1 MPDPLLTSLCS
12 ICHITPPKYKCPRC
26 HTQTCSL
33 TCTKKHKSWSQC
45 SGHRD
50 PTTYIPPSRLRTP
63 AGVDHDYN
71 FLHGIELS
79 LERSEK
85 MLIQE
90 KKLLQEEELRPLT
103 VQQVRWKIGKDGRRR
118 KVLVTQALREAHKA
132 RKVDKALVHKLR
144 ALNVQVVSV
153 PVGMARQKEN
163 HTTLHRKTGRIHWQV
178 EWLTWAPHAEETKT
192 KTKAAAEEREQT
204 REGERADT
212 IPMARALSKVMDDVP
227 LYKAYQAVLEE
238 EKKRAEMGQAGSRP
252 PMTTTTTTTTM
263 TMRTTKTTRYTEGQH
278 SGAGRSRWWDH
289 KLDCIQDATSGRWV
303 PLTGAHLNEWPAQRD
318 ALERKQYSFYIATSS
333 SQGGTRAPLAA
344 HAATLLTPL
353 DPGAR
358 LCDIIPGTRIV
369 EFPTLYVLPAKEAL
383 PMGYVLASKLAT
395 ATGKRKDGPVDDQER
410 DSEKGAVRRG
420 VIPMGKR
427 RKQVVSED
435 YEDGEVDG
443 IGGDEELD
451 VVNGEGGGLEAGEI
465 LAEESLGEDEEEEG
479 EEEDE
484 DDETSSSGSDSEEG

>member
-12 ICHITPPKYKCPRC
+12 ICHTTPPKYRCPRC

-50 PTTYIPPSRLRTP
+50 PTTYIPPSRLRTS

-85 MLIQE
+85 ILIQE

-132 RKVDKALVHKLR
+132 RKLDKGLIYKLR
-144 ALNVQVVSV
+144 TLNVQVVYV
-153 PVGMARQKEN
+153 PVGMARQREN

-178 EWLTWAPHAEETKT
+178 EWLVWGGAVDGK
-192 KTKAAAEEREQT
+192 EQT
-204 REGERADT
+204 QRREKDQKGDT
-212 IPMARALSKVMDDVP
+212 AVCSMARALSKVMDDVP
-227 LYKAYQAVLEE
+227 LYKAYQAVLAD
-238 EKKRAEMGQAGSRP
+238 KKRAEMGQAGSRP
-252 PMTTTTTTTTM
+252 PMTTTT
-263 TMRTTKTTRYTEGQH
+263 RTTRFTEGQQ

-289 KLDCIQDATSGRWV
+289 KLDCIQDVTSGSWV

-318 ALERKQYSFYIATSS
+318 TLERNQFLFYIATSS
-333 SQGGTRAPLAA
+333 SQGGTRAPSAA
-344 HAATLLTPL
+344 AATLLTPL

-358 LCDIIPGTRIV
+358 LCDIVPETRIV

-383 PMGYVLASKLAT
+383 PMGYVLASKLAI
-395 ATGKRKDGPVDDQER
+395 GKRKDGPVDYGR
-410 DSEKGAVRRG
+410 DSEKDAVRRG
-420 VIPMGKR
+420 MIPLGKR

-435 YEDGEVDG
+435 YENGEVDG
-443 IGGDEELD
+443 MGEDEELD
-451 VVNGEGGGLEAGEI
+451 VVNGEGGLEAGEI
-465 LAEESLGEDEEEEG
+465 LAEESLGEDDD
-479 EEEDE
+479 ED

>member
-45 SGHRD
+45 TGHRD

-118 KVLVTQALREAHKA
+118 KVLVTQALREAHKT
-132 RKVDKALVHKLR
+132 RKVDKALMHKLR
-144 ALNVQVVSV
+144 ALNVQLVSV

-178 EWLTWAPHAEETKT
+178 EWLTWAPHAHAHEIKS
-192 KTKAAAEEREQT
+192 AVDEREQT
-204 REGERADT
+204 REGERAHT
-212 IPMARALSKVMDDVP
+212 TPTERALSKVMDDVP
-227 LYKAYQAVLEE
+227 LYKAYQAVLED
-238 EKKRAEMGQAGSRP
+238 KKRAEMGQAGSRP
-252 PMTTTTTTTTM
+252 PLTTMTMTTTATTTTT
-263 TMRTTKTTRYTEGQH
+263 RTTRYTEGQQ
-278 SGAGRSRWWDH
+278 SGSGRLRWWDH
-289 KLDCIQDATSGRWV
+289 KLDCIQDVTSGSWV
-303 PLTGAHLNEWPAQRD
+303 PLTGAHLAEWPAQRD
-318 ALERKQYSFYIATSS
+318 ALERKQYSFYIATSP
-333 SQGGTRAPLAA
+333 SQDGTRIPSAA
-344 HAATLLTPL
+344 HTATLLTPL
-353 DPGAR
+353 DAGAR
-358 LCDIIPGTRIV
+358 LCDIVPETRIV
-369 EFPTLYVLPAKEAL
+369 EFPTLYVLPAKGAL
-383 PMGYVLASKLAT
+383 PVGYVLASKLAT
-395 ATGKRKDGPVDDQER
+395 GKRKDGPADYGR
-410 DSEKGAVRRG
+410 DSGKDAVGRG
-420 VIPMGKR
+420 GMMSMGKR

-435 YEDGEVDG
+435 YEKGEVDG
-443 IGGDEELD
+443 MGGDEELD
-451 VVNGEGGGLEAGEI
+451 AVNGEGGGPGGLEAGEI
-465 LAEESLGEDEEEEG
+465 LAEESLGEDEEE
-479 EEEDE
+479 DE
-484 DDETSSSGSDSEEG
+484 DDETSSSGSDSDEG

>member
-132 RKVDKALVHKLR
+132 KKVDKALIHKLR
-144 ALNVQVVSV
+144 ALNVQVVSM
-153 PVGMARQKEN
+153 PVGMARQREN

-178 EWLTWAPHAEETKT
+178 EWLTWAPHAI
-192 KTKAAAEEREQT
+192 EREQK

-212 IPMARALSKVMDDVP
+212 MPMARALSKVMDDVP

-238 EKKRAEMGQAGSRP
+238 QKRAEMGQAGSRP
-252 PMTTTTTTTTM
+252 PMTTTTTT
-263 TMRTTKTTRYTEGQH
+263 RTTRYTEGQH

-289 KLDCIQDATSGRWV
+289 KLDCIQDVTSGRWV
-303 PLTGAHLNEWPAQRD
+303 PLTGAHLAEWPAQRD

-333 SQGGTRAPLAA
+333 SQDGTPIPLAA
-344 HAATLLTPL
+344 HTATLLTPL
-353 DPGAR
+353 DPGTR
-358 LCDIIPGTRIV
+358 LCDIIPETRIV

-395 ATGKRKDGPVDDQER
+395 ATGKRKDGPVDQER
-410 DSEKGAVRRG
+410 DSEKDAVRRG
-420 VIPMGKR
+420 MIPVGKR

-465 LAEESLGEDEEEEG
+465 LAEESLGEDEEEE
-479 EEEDE
+479 EDE

>member
-45 SGHRD
+45 TGHRD

-85 MLIQE
+85 ILIQE

-132 RKVDKALVHKLR
+132 RKLDKALMHKLR
-144 ALNVQVVSV
+144 SLNVQLVHV
-153 PVGMARQKEN
+153 PTGMARQRDN

-178 EWLTWAPHAEETKT
+178 EWLTWAPHADETKP
-192 KTKAAAEEREQT
+192 AADEREQT
-204 REGERADT
+204 REGEGEGESSNT
-212 IPMARALSKVMDDVP
+212 LLSTERALSKVMDDVP
-227 LYKAYQAVLEE
+227 LYKAYQAVLED
-238 EKKRAEMGQAGSRP
+238 KKRAEMGQAGSRP
-252 PMTTTTTTTTM
+252 PMTTKTTTTTAT
-263 TMRTTKTTRYTEGQH
+263 RTTRYTEGQQ

-289 KLDCIQDATSGRWV
+289 KLDCIQDVTSGSWV
-303 PLTGAHLNEWPAQRD
+303 PLTGAHLAEWPAQRD
-318 ALERKQYSFYIATSS
+318 ALERKQYSFYIAASS
-333 SQGGTRAPLAA
+333 SQSGTPAPLAA
-344 HAATLLTPL
+344 AATLLTPL

-358 LCDIIPGTRIV
+358 LCDIVPETRVV

-395 ATGKRKDGPVDDQER
+395 GKRKNGPADYGR
-410 DSEKGAVRRG
+410 DSGKDAVRRG
-420 VIPMGKR
+420 MIPMGKR
-427 RKQVVSED
+427 RKQAVSED
-435 YEDGEVDG
+435 YENGEVDG
-443 IGGDEELD
+443 MGGDEELD
-451 VVNGEGGGLEAGEI
+451 AVNGEGAGLEAGEI
-465 LAEESLGEDEEEEG
+465 LAEESLGEDEED
-479 EEEDE
+479 DE

>member
-45 SGHRD
+45 TGHRD

-85 MLIQE
+85 ILIQE

-132 RKVDKALVHKLR
+132 RKLDKALMHKLR
-144 ALNVQVVSV
+144 TLNVQLVHV
-153 PVGMARQKEN
+153 PTGMARQRDN

-178 EWLTWAPHAEETKT
+178 EWLTWAPHADETKS
-192 KTKAAAEEREQT
+192 AADKREQT
-204 REGERADT
+204 REGEGESSNT
-212 IPMARALSKVMDDVP
+212 LLPTERALSKVMDDVP
-227 LYKAYQAVLEE
+227 LYKAYQAVLED
-238 EKKRAEMGQAGSRP
+238 KKRAEMGQAGSRP
-252 PMTTTTTTTTM
+252 PMTTTTATAT
-263 TMRTTKTTRYTEGQH
+263 RTTRYTEGQQ

-289 KLDCIQDATSGRWV
+289 KLDCIQDVTSGSWV
-303 PLTGAHLNEWPAQRD
+303 PLTGAHLAEWPAQRD
-318 ALERKQYSFYIATSS
+318 ALERKQYSFYIAASS
-333 SQGGTRAPLAA
+333 SQSGTPAPLAA
-344 HAATLLTPL
+344 AATLLTPL

-358 LCDIIPGTRIV
+358 LCDIVPETRVV

-395 ATGKRKDGPVDDQER
+395 GKRKDGPADYGR
-410 DSEKGAVRRG
+410 DSEKDAVRRG
-420 VIPMGKR
+420 MIPMGKR

-435 YEDGEVDG
+435 YENGEVDG
-443 IGGDEELD
+443 MGGDEELD
-451 VVNGEGGGLEAGEI
+451 AVNEEGAGLEAGEI
-465 LAEESLGEDEEEEG
+465 LAEESLGEDEEE
-479 EEEDE
+479 DE